1 MYTTSLQGRMAA
13 LILLA
18 SGVGI
23 QQGFGQSLGNAG
35 TIEGTVLD
43 PSAAAVPGASVTIKN
58 PITGYL
64 GATKSDQNGGFRLSN
79 VPPNQYH
86 MEVTAAGFAAYEQ
99 DVSVRS
105 SVPMQVKVNLA
116 LSGARTTITVEAAGS
131 DILEKVPYAHDD
143 VDRST
148 YSKLPISSPGVGLSD
163 AITYNTSGVV
173 ADANGFF
180 HPIGDHAE
188 TTYLVDGQPI
198 SDQQS
203 KVFST
208 QIPLNAIQSMELITS
223 APNAEYGGKTSLVVD
238 AVTRSGLGAQPFGS
252 FVARYGSFGTVEE
265 QSSFGFGTAK
275 FGNFLVANAL
285 RSGRFL
291 DTPEFRPIHGIGNNG
306 TLFDRLDYQFS
317 SRDAFHLNLY
327 GARNWFQVP
336 NTYDQLG
343 QDQKQRVLT
352 FNIAPGYQHTFGSGM
367 LFTFNPFYRNDQVNY
382 YPSRNPFA
390 DTPATL
396 GEQRRLLNW
405 GFRSDFSY
413 VKGAHNIRVGTQI
426 MQTRLKEDFTLGVTD
441 PTFNPVCLDQDGN
454 PLGLPTV
461 IDPNR
466 CAGHGF
472 VANPDVLP
480 GLIPF
485 DLTRGG
491 RLFTFGGKA
500 NIRED
505 SLYLQDTITWHKLTL
520 TPGLRVTRYSG
531 LTGDTGLEPRIGA
544 AYLIKSKGTVLR
556 ASYTRAF
563 ETPYNENLI
572 ISGSTGVGGL
582 EGGDVTGRPAHP
594 ARRNAYNVGFQQ
606 AGGKYVLIGADY
618 FWKFTKGAFDFD
630 TLFNTPLVFPIQWDK
645 SKIDGV
651 SVRISTT
658 TIHGFQAYSTFGHIR
673 ARYFGPETGGLI
685 FNAGV
690 SPGAFRIDHDQAF
703 QQTTHLRYQRP
714 KNGPWFAF
722 TWRYDSGLVS
732 GAVTN
737 VADALALSPA
747 QQAAIGFFCGVQ
759 QATLTNPITTCDPS
773 QRHGAVR
780 FRIPKEGT
788 ENDDLNPPRVA
799 PRHIFNIGA
808 GTDNLFR
815 RSEGFRT
822 TLKFEVFNLANQ
834 ASLYNFL
841 STFSGTHWVTPR
853 SYQAELGFVF

>member
-1 MYTTSLQGRMAA
+1 MNKISLHGRAAA
-13 LILLA
+13 LVILTAGL
-18 SGVGI
+18 GLRY
-23 QQGFGQSLGNAG
+23 GFGQSLGNAG
-35 TIEGTVLD
+35 TIEGSVLD
-43 PSAAAVPGASVTIKN
+43 PSGAAVAGAGVGLRN
-58 PITGYL
+58 PISGYSR
-64 GATKSDQNGGFRLSN
+64 AIKSDQNGAFRFSN

-86 MEVTAAGFAAYEQ
+86 IEVFASGFATYDQ

-105 SVPMQVKVNLA
+105 AVPIKLKINLA
-116 LSGARTTITVEAAGS
+116 LAGAKTSVTVEGAGA
-131 DILEKVPYAHDD
+131 DILERVPYAHDD

-188 TTYLVDGQPI
+188 TTFSIDGQPI

-238 AVTRSGLGAQPFGS
+238 AVTRSGLGAKPFGS

-265 QSSFGFGTAK
+265 QSTLGFGTPK
-275 FGNFLVANAL
+275 FGNFLVVNAL

-291 DTPEFRPIHGIGNNG
+291 DTPEFRPIHAIGNNA

-317 SRDAFHLNLY
+317 ARDTFHLNLY
-327 GARNWFQVP
+327 GARNWFQIP
-336 NTYDQLG
+336 NTYDQVG
-343 QDQKQRVLT
+343 QDQKQRVMT
-352 FNIAPGYQHTFGSGM
+352 FNIAPGYQHTFGASA
-367 LFTFNPFYRNDQVNY
+367 LLTFNPFYRNDQVNY
-382 YPSRNPFA
+382 YPSRDPFA

-396 GEQRRLLNW
+396 AEQRRLLNW
-405 GFRSDFSY
+405 GFRSDLSY
-413 VKGAHNIRVGTQI
+413 VKGVHNLKVGTQI
-426 MQTRLKEDFTLGVTD
+426 MQTRLKEDFSLGVTD
-441 PTFNPVCLDQDGN
+441 PGFNPVCVDQDGN
-454 PLGLPTV
+454 SLELPTV
-461 IDPNR
+461 KDPNR
-466 CAGHGF
+466 CAGLGF
-472 VANPDVLP
+472 VANPNLSP

-485 DLTRGG
+485 DLTRAG

-500 NIRED
+500 NINEKAF
-505 SLYLQDTITWHKLTL
+505 YLQDTITWRSVTL
-520 TPGLRVTRYSG
+520 TPGQRVTRYAG
-531 LTGDTGLEPRIGA
+531 ITKDTGLEPRIGG
-544 AYLIKSKGTVLR
+544 AYQIKKTGTVLR

-582 EGGDVTGRPAHP
+582 EGGDVTPTPAHP
-594 ARRNAYNVGFQQ
+594 ARRNQYNVGIQQ
-606 AGGKYVLIGADY
+606 AGSKNLLVSADY
-618 FWKFTKGAFDFD
+618 FWKFTNGAFDFD
-630 TLFNTPLVFPIQWDK
+630 TLFNAPIAFPIQWQK

-658 TIHGFQAYSTFGHIR
+658 NIHGFRAYSTFGHIR

-685 FNAGV
+685 FNAGI
-690 SPGAFRIDHDQAF
+690 SSGAFRIDHDQAF
-703 QQTTHLRYQRP
+703 QQTTHFRYQRP
-714 KNGPWFAF
+714 KNGPWLAF

-737 VADALALSPA
+737 VDDALALTAA
-747 QQAAIGFFCGVQ
+747 QQAAIGFFCGGR
-759 QATLTNPITTCDPS
+759 QATLNKPIATCDPS
-773 QRHGAVR
+773 QPNGAVR

-788 ENDDLNPPRVA
+788 GNDDLNPPRVA

-808 GTDNLFR
+808 GTDDLFHR
-815 RSEGFRT
+815 GEGFRT
-822 TLKFEVFNLANQ
+822 ALKFEVFNLSNQ

-841 STFSGTHWVTPR
+841 STFSGTHWVAPLT
-853 SYQAELGFVF
+853 YQAEVGFIF